1 MLISDD
7 YRALNA
13 QMHRDKPKWGAVGVA
28 NADAV
33 RIICADAGTKKLLD
47 YGAGREKLRLALEPE
62 GYEVTSYDPAVPGID
77 EPPDPHDLVVCFDV
91 LEHVEPD
98 CVDAVIEDIA
108 RVTKKV
114 ALISVSTIPAKRL
127 LPDGSNPHR
136 SLHPMA
142 WWLGRLKQYFDIGYT
157 KESASASGFCVIA
170 RRKAL

>member
-28 NADAV
+28 NADMV
-33 RIICADAGTKKLLD
+33 RHLCKETGTNKLLD

-77 EPPDPHDLVVCFDV
+77 EPPAPHDLVVCFDV
-91 LEHVEPD
+91 LEHVEPE
-98 CVDAVIEDIA
+98 CVDAVIADIA
-108 RVTKKV
+108 RVTKKM
-114 ALISVSTIPAKRL
+114 ALISVSTIPARRL

-142 WWLGRLKQYFDIGYT
+142 WWLERLKQYFDIAHT
-157 KESASASGFCVIA
+157 KESADSFGVIV
-170 RRKAL
+170 RRKAP